1 VRGSFDFSLSNHKAP
16 CLFWLLRTYVRT
28 YRILPSRK
36 TLRMKLQVYYILLV
50 HNSALICFFNAR
62 TFSNNSGLI
71 SLIIFDGIYD
81 PLTVY

>member
-1 VRGSFDFSLSNHKAP
+1 
-16 CLFWLLRTYVRT
+16 
-28 YRILPSRK
+28 
-36 TLRMKLQVYYILLV
+36 MKLQVYYILLV